1 MAEKKVKSIIPDV
14 PLYGNPG
21 KAAGTGA
28 PKPQSQTAAKKN
40 PSRSQTPAKKPV
52 QRKPFADPKTGK
64 ITDIDSLIEPPPKPE
79 REGISAATIEQAVRS
94 SNIPMILMIFAMLVF
109 GLVILYSVSGPD
121 AYGQFKDSSWF
132 LNRQVRFTVVGI
144 IAMLVIS
151 FIPIDFFRKKWV
163 ALTAYFVSLGLAFA
177 TIILGVGREH
187 GAARWINIGPI
198 QLQSSEIIKV
208 ALIVAFAGYRSVIAK
223 LRNDGRFRPRKTK
236 LGNQLFNAMFD
247 FILPVGMCVLV
258 DVVIVLQP
266 HVSCFIIVAAVIFMC
281 ALVSEIPGRS
291 WLIGLAVMLA
301 FAIVGGAVAFVV
313 MPAEKKKSFERNY
326 AHVFKR
332 LQIFTADENVDDEE
346 EGLTKDD
353 TRQVD
358 NAHNALGSGG
368 MWGVGL
374 GNSRSKY
381 NYVSEAQ
388 NDYIFSIYIEETGF
402 VGGVILMLMYLVMFF
417 MCVAV
422 CWRAKDVFSRVIAT
436 GCTALIFVEVLMNI
450 SVELQVIPAT
460 GVTLPFISYG
470 GTAQI
475 SLLIAYGLILSVSRS
490 GTVRPEKK
498 KSLKASKKALYPGA

>member
-1 MAEKKVKSIIPDV
+1 MPGAKVKEKEQIPSSKSAV
-14 PLYGNPG
+14 
-21 KAAGTGA
+21 
-28 PKPQSQTAAKKN
+28 
-40 PSRSQTPAKKPV
+40 
-52 QRKPFADPKTGK
+52 
-64 ITDIDSLIEPPPKPE
+64 ITDIDSLIEPPSKNE
-79 REGISAATIEQAVRS
+79 KEGLNAAAIEKAVKSA
-94 SNIPMILMIFAMLVF
+94 NIPMILMIFVMLVF

-121 AYGQFKDSSWF
+121 AYGQFQDSSWF
-132 LNRQVRFTVVGI
+132 LARQIRFTVAGI
-144 IAMLVIS
+144 VVMFIIS
-151 FIPIDFFRKKWV
+151 FIPIDFFRQKWI
-163 ALTAYFVSLGLAFA
+163 AISAYVLSIGLAFA
-177 TIILGVGREH
+177 TIAFGVGREH
-187 GAARWINIGPI
+187 GASRWINIGPI

-208 ALIVAFAGYRSVIAK
+208 ALIVAFAGYRSAIAK
-223 LRNDGRFRPRKTK
+223 LRSEGKIKQPRSDLMKVIKNT
-236 LGNQLFNAMFD
+236 MID
-247 FILPVGMCVLV
+247 FIIPVGLCVLV
-258 DVVIVLQP
+258 DIVIVLQP
-266 HVSCFIIVAAVIFMC
+266 HLSCFIIVAAVIFMC
-281 ALVSEIPGRS
+281 ALTSEIPLRS
-291 WLIGLAVMLA
+291 WLIGSFVMIL
-301 FAIVGGAVAFVV
+301 VGAVVGSLVLA
-313 MPAEKKKSFERNY
+313 MTPAEKRERFMNNY

-332 LQIFTADENVDDEE
+332 LAIFTADEEDFDEE
-346 EGLTKDD
+346 EGTLTKDD

-417 MCVAV
+417 MCLIV
-422 CWRAKDVFSRVIAT
+422 CWKAKDVFSRTIAT

-490 GTVRPEKK
+490 GTLHLEKK
-498 KSLKASKKALYPGA
+498 KAQAAKKAMESGA

>member
-1 MAEKKVKSIIPDV
+1 MPGAKVKEKEQV
-14 PLYGNPG
+14 PSS
-21 KAAGTGA
+21 KSA
-28 PKPQSQTAAKKN
+28 
-40 PSRSQTPAKKPV
+40 V
-52 QRKPFADPKTGK
+52 
-64 ITDIDSLIEPPPKPE
+64 ITDIDSLIEPPSKNE
-79 REGISAATIEQAVRS
+79 KEGLNAAAIEKAVKSA
-94 SNIPMILMIFAMLVF
+94 NIPMILMIFVMLVF

-121 AYGQFKDSSWF
+121 AYGQFQDSSWF
-132 LNRQVRFTVVGI
+132 LARQIRFTVAGI
-144 IAMLVIS
+144 VAMFIIS
-151 FIPIDFFRKKWV
+151 FIPIDFFRQKWI
-163 ALTAYFVSLGLAFA
+163 AISAYVLSIGLAFA
-177 TIILGVGREH
+177 TIAFGVGREH
-187 GAARWINIGPI
+187 GASRWINIGPI

-208 ALIVAFAGYRSVIAK
+208 ALIVAFAGYRSAIAK
-223 LRNDGRFRPRKTK
+223 LRSEGKIKQPRSDLMKVIKNT
-236 LGNQLFNAMFD
+236 MID
-247 FILPVGMCVLV
+247 FIIPVGLCVLV
-258 DVVIVLQP
+258 DIVIVLQP
-266 HVSCFIIVAAVIFMC
+266 HLSCFIIVAAVIFMC
-281 ALVSEIPGRS
+281 ALTSEIPLRS
-291 WLIGLAVMLA
+291 WLIGSFVMIL
-301 FAIVGGAVAFVV
+301 VGAVVGSFVLA
-313 MPAEKKKSFERNY
+313 MTPAEKRERFMNNY

-332 LQIFTADENVDDEE
+332 LAIFTADEEDFDEE
-346 EGLTKDD
+346 EGTLTKDD

-417 MCVAV
+417 MCLIV
-422 CWRAKDVFSRVIAT
+422 CWKAKDVFSRTIAT

-490 GTVRPEKK
+490 GTLHLEKK
-498 KSLKASKKALYPGA
+498 KAQAAKKAMESGA

>member
-1 MAEKKVKSIIPDV
+1 MAERKVKSIIPDV
-14 PLYGNPG
+14 PLYGNPNT
-21 KAAGTGA
+21 KANTGA
-28 PKPQSQTAAKKN
+28 PNTKAPVKKGSVKYQASAKK
-40 PSRSQTPAKKPV
+40 SSVK
-52 QRKPFADPKTGK
+52 KPFADPKTGK
-64 ITDIDSLIEPPPKPE
+64 ITDIESLIEPPEKQE
-79 REGISAATIEQAVRS
+79 KEGINAAKIEQAVRT
-94 SNIPMILMIFAMLVF
+94 SNIPMILMIFVMIVF

-121 AYGQFKDSSWF
+121 AYGQFQNSSWF
-132 LNRQVRFTVVGI
+132 LARQIRFTVVGI
-144 IAMLVIS
+144 IAMFIIS
-151 FIPIDFFRKKWV
+151 FIPIDFFNKKWV
-163 ALTAYFVSLGLAFA
+163 ALTAYFLSLGLAFA
-177 TIILGVGREH
+177 TIALGVGREH

-208 ALIVAFAGYRSVIAK
+208 ALIVAFAGYRSVIAN
-223 LRNDGRFRPRKTK
+223 LRNEGRFKTPKTK
-236 LGNQLFNAMFD
+236 LGKNLVTAMFD

-266 HVSCFIIVAAVIFMC
+266 HVSCFIIVGAVIFMC
-281 ALVSEIPGRS
+281 ALVSEIPGKS
-291 WLIGLAVMLA
+291 WGVGLGVMAIVAIIVGTIA
-301 FAIVGGAVAFVV
+301 FAF
-313 MPAEKKKSFERNY
+313 MPAQKKESFQRNY

-332 LQIFTADENVDDEE
+332 IQIFNADEDRDEE
-346 EGLTKDD
+346 EEGGLTKDD

-402 VGGVILMLMYLVMFF
+402 IGGVVLMMMYLIMFF
-417 MCVAV
+417 MCAAV

-475 SLLIAYGLILSVSRS
+475 CLLIAYGLILSVSRS
-490 GTVRPEKK
+490 GTLVLEKK
-498 KSLKASKKALYPGA
+498 KRLQANKKAINPGA

>member
-1 MAEKKVKSIIPDV
+1 MAQKNRHSIIPDM
-14 PLYGNPG
+14 PG
-21 KAAGTGA
+21 
-28 PKPQSQTAAKKN
+28 AKVKEKEQI
-40 PSRSQTPAKKPV
+40 PSSKSAV
-52 QRKPFADPKTGK
+52 
-64 ITDIDSLIEPPPKPE
+64 ITDIDSLIEPPSKNE
-79 REGISAATIEQAVRS
+79 KEGLNAAAIEKAVKSA
-94 SNIPMILMIFAMLVF
+94 NIPMILMIFVMLVF

-121 AYGQFKDSSWF
+121 AYGQFQDSSWF
-132 LNRQVRFTVVGI
+132 LARQIRFTVAGI
-144 IAMLVIS
+144 VVMFIIS
-151 FIPIDFFRKKWV
+151 FIPIDFFRQKWI
-163 ALTAYFVSLGLAFA
+163 AISAYVLSIGLAFA
-177 TIILGVGREH
+177 TIAFGVGREH
-187 GAARWINIGPI
+187 GASRWINIGPI

-208 ALIVAFAGYRSVIAK
+208 ALIVAFAGYRSAIAK
-223 LRNDGRFRPRKTK
+223 LRSEGKIKQPRSDLMKVIKNT
-236 LGNQLFNAMFD
+236 MID
-247 FILPVGMCVLV
+247 FIIPVGLCVLV
-258 DVVIVLQP
+258 DIVIVLQP
-266 HVSCFIIVAAVIFMC
+266 HLSCFIIVAAVIFMC
-281 ALVSEIPGRS
+281 ALTSEIPLRS
-291 WLIGLAVMLA
+291 WLIGSFVMIL
-301 FAIVGGAVAFVV
+301 VGAVVGSLVLA
-313 MPAEKKKSFERNY
+313 MTPAEKRERFMNNY

-332 LQIFTADENVDDEE
+332 LAIFTADEEDFDEE
-346 EGLTKDD
+346 EGTLTKDD

-417 MCVAV
+417 MCLIV
-422 CWRAKDVFSRVIAT
+422 CWKAKDVFSRTIAT

-490 GTVRPEKK
+490 GTLHLEKK
-498 KSLKASKKALYPGA
+498 KAQAAKKAMESGA

>member
-1 MAEKKVKSIIPDV
+1 MPEKKVKSIIPDV
-14 PLYGNPG
+14 PLYGTKKEKPEVKADDKKFSPKS
-21 KAAGTGA
+21 KAAPA
-28 PKPQSQTAAKKN
+28 PEKENKKEA
-40 PSRSQTPAKKPV
+40 PAMPEINKETISNAV
-52 QRKPFADPKTGK
+52 KT
-64 ITDIDSLIEPPPKPE
+64 
-79 REGISAATIEQAVRS
+79 
-94 SNIPMILMIFAMLVF
+94 SNIPMILMIFVMLVF

-132 LNRQVRFTVVGI
+132 LTRQIRFTVVGI
-144 IAMLVIS
+144 VLMLVLS
-151 FIPIDFFRKKWV
+151 FIPIDLFRRPWV
-163 ALTAYFVSLGLAFA
+163 GIVCYVISLMLAVA
-177 TIILGVGREH
+177 TLALGVGREH
-187 GAARWINIGPI
+187 GASRWINVGPI

-208 ALIVAFAGYRSVIAK
+208 ALIMAFAGYRSTISK
-223 LRNDGRFRPRKTK
+223 LRSEGRIRQPKSKSRRR
-236 LGNQLFNAMFD
+236 LVNAMLD
-247 FILPVGMCVLV
+247 FIVPVAFCILV
-258 DVVIVLQP
+258 DIVIILQP

-281 ALVSEIPGRS
+281 ALVSEIPGKS
-291 WLIGLAVMLA
+291 WATGILVL
-301 FAIVGGAVAFVV
+301 AIVGGIGGGLAFALA
-313 MPAEKKKSFERNY
+313 PAAKKESLMKNY

-332 LQIFTADENVDDEE
+332 LAIFTASDEE
-346 EGLTKDD
+346 LDNEDEGLTRDD

-417 MCVAV
+417 MCLAV
-422 CWRAKDVFSRVIAT
+422 CWRAKDVFSRTIAT

-470 GTAQI
+470 GTAQVT
-475 SLLIAYGLILSVSRS
+475 LLIAYGLILSVSRS
-490 GTVRPEKK
+490 GTLKPEKK
-498 KSLKASKKALYPGA
+498 SRKSPKQLFKQGA